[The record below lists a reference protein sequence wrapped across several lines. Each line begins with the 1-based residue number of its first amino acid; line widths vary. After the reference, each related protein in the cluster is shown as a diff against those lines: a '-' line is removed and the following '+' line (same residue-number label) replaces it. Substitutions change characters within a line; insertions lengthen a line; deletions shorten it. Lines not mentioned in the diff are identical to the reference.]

1 MATGTVSSSGKI
13 TATIGGASS
22 SGPDKVSVSTPSAS
36 SSASFTSLNDVSA
49 TSPAN
54 NDLIQFNSSTGKYTS
69 VSSLSALTVGTLTLT
84 LGVIPSIKAT
94 SSSDSF
100 SIPTSDGTSGQ
111 ALITDGSGG
120 LSFGSVEG
128 ALGDATTSSKGKASF
143 SSDNFNVSSGVVTI
157 KDSGIANAE
166 LAGAIANS
174 KLSNSSIRES
184 SPVRL
189 ATRLDNSTALFASS
203 IPVCKERVTSPAS
216 L

>member
-1 MATGTVSSSGKI
+1 MAKI
-13 TATIGGASS
+13 TATIGGSNS
-22 SGPDKVSVSTPSAS
+22 SGPSKVSVTTPAAS

-120 LSFGSVEG
+120 LSFSSVEG
-128 ALGDATTSSKGKASF
+128 ALGDATTSS
-143 SSDNFNVSSGVVTI
+143 NHLI
-157 KDSGIANAE
+157 HQ
-166 LAGAIANS
+166 
-174 KLSNSSIRES
+174 
-184 SPVRL
+184 PH
-189 ATRLDNSTALFASS
+189 
-203 IPVCKERVTSPAS
+203 
-216 L
+216 